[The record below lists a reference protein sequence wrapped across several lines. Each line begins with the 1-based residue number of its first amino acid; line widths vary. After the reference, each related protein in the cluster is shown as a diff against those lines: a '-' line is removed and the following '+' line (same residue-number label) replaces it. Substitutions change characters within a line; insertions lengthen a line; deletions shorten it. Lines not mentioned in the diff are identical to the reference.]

1 MWGYIQML
9 IFLGTFKMESPNC
22 QIMNLA
28 TLGAH
33 NFFHFAFK
41 SRALKRKLI
50 AFEKKFL

>member
-1 MWGYIQML
+1 ML
-9 IFLGTFKMESPNC
+9 IFLGTFKMEFPNC

-33 NFFHFAFK
+33 KLFHFAFK
-41 SRALKRKLI
+41 SRALKGKHV